1 MKRKLTNIS
10 ISFIL
15 VIILGVILS
24 LVISLLSALNVISI
38 TLNDNLLLGVSLF
51 LFFLLGLFFGLQ
63 EKKKGLFN
71 GLLITVIY
79 LIIIYSL
86 KFLSKE
92 YEISSIY
99 IIITRSLLIVI
110 GCIVGVN
117 LKSRSNQINP

>member
-10 ISFIL
+10 LSFIL
-15 VIILGVILS
+15 VIILGVVMS
-24 LVISLLSALNVISI
+24 LIISLLSALNVISI
-38 TLNDNLLLGVSLF
+38 TLNDNLLLGLSLL

-71 GLLITVIY
+71 GLLITAIY
-79 LIIIYSL
+79 LIIIYAL
-86 KFLSKE
+86 KLLNKE

-99 IIITRSLLIVI
+99 IIISRSLLIII

-117 LKSRSNQINP
+117 LKSKSIQSNP

>member
-86 KFLSKE
+86 KLLSKE